1 MLSGERIVK
10 SRLRLGFAN
19 GEVYLDGNML
29 DGGIDEIGE
38 DGPRTE
44 AGGDGGRAEVAK
56 KSAVRERGLSDP
68 W

>member
-56 KSAVRERGLSDP
+56 K
-68 W
+68 

>member
-1 MLSGERIVK
+1 MIVK
-10 SRLRLGFAN
+10 SRVRLGFAN
-19 GEVYLDGNML
+19 ADVYLDGNML
-29 DGGIDEIGE
+29 DGGIDEMEE

-56 KSAVRERGLSDP
+56 KSAVRERGLSEP